1 MKKPSVELDKALNQA
16 NILINHTPAF
26 DLTSENSRCS
36 RRPSVPRGNKGYNIV
51 MLRVETL
58 FNILTSELLGHQRPR
73 TGGSQGLECEPAPF
87 RRHQREEQ
95 DLCLC
100 PCCPLKPRCGGKS
113 EGRKYVNRK
122 HVNRAAQIANITKV
136 RA

>member
-1 MKKPSVELDKALNQA
+1 MVSCIIMIDCLEIKTVTRLFFFVCFFYV
-16 NILINHTPAF
+16 T
-26 DLTSENSRCS
+26 RCS

-73 TGGSQGLECEPAPF
+73 TGGSQGLECELAPF